1 MIKKKFETFLP
12 IVTVA
17 SVHITKLTNEI
28 GQTVRGDIEGGV
40 SRLLFGV
47 KTSSFFQDLANEQ

>member
-17 SVHITKLTNEI
+17 SVHITELINEI
-28 GQTVRGDIEGGV
+28 GQTVHGDREGGV

-47 KTSSFFQDLANEQ
+47 KTSSFFSRLGQ

>member
-17 SVHITKLTNEI
+17 SVHITELINEI
-28 GQTVRGDIEGGV
+28 GQTVHGDREGGV
-40 SRLLFGV
+40 RLLFGV
-47 KTSSFFQDLANEQ
+47 KTSSFFSRLGQ